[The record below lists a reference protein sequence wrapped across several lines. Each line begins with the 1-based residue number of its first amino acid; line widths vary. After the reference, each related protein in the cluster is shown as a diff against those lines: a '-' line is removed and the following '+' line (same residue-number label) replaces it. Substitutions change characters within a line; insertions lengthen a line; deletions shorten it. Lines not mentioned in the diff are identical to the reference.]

1 MPVEKAPHF
10 CLPALDGKRVCLQD
24 FRGKVVLL
32 SFWVTWCPS
41 CQADLPRKEIFAR
54 SLDSSRFAFFT
65 INVTGRE
72 ADPRQVK
79 PFIRKHGYRFP
90 VLLDEGRSTYDAYGL
105 TSVPTS
111 VLIDPEGN
119 LAGRF
124 DEQTSFMEVVDAIG
138 HLLDR

>member
-79 PFIRKHGYRFP
+79 PFIQNADTVFP
-90 VLLDEGRSTYDAYGL
+90 YCWMRDVPLYDAYGL

-111 VLIDPEGN
+111 VPDRP
-119 LAGRF
+119 GRKF
-124 DEQTSFMEVVDAIG
+124 GRSF
-138 HLLDR
+138 